1 MAEEGGDTVFVPG
14 TSVNGLGIAD
24 LTVDEAAERIG
35 SFYTKDYTLTIKE
48 RGGKQETITGEQ
60 IGFSVKLPDGF
71 LQEKLNQQ
79 NAGGRVFGPDV
90 DNKYKTDM
98 VSSFQSER
106 LEQSIQALD
115 CITGNGATAAADARI
130 SDYAEG
136 EAFTVI
142 PEIRGNQVDPEK
154 AAEAIRAAVH
164 TGAMEVDL
172 EALGCYIE
180 PRIYSGDETLKA
192 LCDTMNQCREMEI
205 TYTIGEESQVLPAV
219 EICSWITGASEGQI
233 QVDREKAGAWM
244 GRGFCRITK
253 SASSS
258 ADSAT

>member
-1 MAEEGGDTVFVPG
+1 MKKNWKTGVCRTVLALSISLAAVGIAMAEEGGDTVFVPG

-180 PRIYSGDETLKA
+180 PRIYSE
-192 LCDTMNQCREMEI
+192 NF
-205 TYTIGEESQVLPAV
+205 V
-219 EICSWITGASEGQI
+219 
-233 QVDREKAGAWM
+233 
-244 GRGFCRITK
+244 
-253 SASSS
+253 
-258 ADSAT
+258 